1 MARNNY
7 QITLKDRYDLEALY
21 DTIME
26 DVIPSFIDRVH
37 ELFDTDNH
45 RGEELSVHLYA
56 PGNSELAIVSTTL
69 DFFIDGESDE
79 PLFVLS
85 ANIEPRYG
93 GPYGSIYYDLMFE
106 GNLSVPTAGIKQK
119 HLTTYVGTN
128 YSDEDFLDLVEPEVR
143 KIAEF
148 LNKEYAN
155 ALIELENELMNDEE
169 Y

>member
-1 MARNNY
+1 
-7 QITLKDRYDLEALY
+7 
-21 DTIME
+21 ME

-37 ELFDTDNH
+37 ELFDTGNH
-45 RGEELSVHLYA
+45 GGEELSVHLYA
-56 PGNSELAIVSTTL
+56 SGNSELAIVSTIL
-69 DFFIDGESDE
+69 DFFIDGESEE

-93 GPYGSIYYDLMFE
+93 GPYGSINYDLMFE
-106 GNLSVPTAGIKQK
+106 GNLSVPSAGIKQK
-119 HLTTYVGTN
+119 HLTTYVGSN

-148 LNKEYAN
+148 LNREYTR
-155 ALIELENELMNDEE
+155 ALTELENELMDDDE